1 MTPEDHPPDTQE
13 PITQVVRWIRL
24 RNWAIAEFWSNAHGW
39 APPDASELLERSRLD
54 LQVELSETLHLWVSD
69 DPAAGPMRDGPLIL
83 AWSNLGALVE
93 GTLKWFLSVFL
104 DDYRASIQG
113 LLKAHPEPDSLTLE
127 PLRQFF
133 AKHVWLAPGGWDAWI
148 QLVQSRRNAIH
159 SFRRRPLGSRAEFE
173 NSVRTYARFLA
184 DLDRSIPRP

>member
-1 MTPEDHPPDTQE
+1 MILEDDPPDTQA

-69 DPAAGPMRDGPLIL
+69 DSAAGPMRDGHLIL

-104 DDYRASIQG
+104 DDYRASILGPAEGAPGTGQP
-113 LLKAHPEPDSLTLE
+113 HPGAAASV
-127 PLRQFF
+127 LRQ
-133 AKHVWLAPGGWDAWI
+133 ARVDRARCLG
-148 QLVQSRRNAIH
+148 
-159 SFRRRPLGSRAEFE
+159 PLDPTRAEPSQRDPLVPQE
-173 NSVRTYARFLA
+173 AA
-184 DLDRSIPRP
+184 W